1 MANKLTRFKKLV
13 LYLTGFVLAGLTI
26 ILLLVFAFTEK
37 MCGMK
42 VMEQIMSPDAR
53 YLARLKQDDCGAL
66 SGFDYY
72 GMLIENRPRLG
83 LGILGHAGK
92 ALFTV
97 NRANSYPKMYW
108 ESSTTLIVKC
118 SDCFTKNS
126 QIWAEEWHGIHIKYV
141 ISESVPGRTEGR
153 N

>member
-1 MANKLTRFKKLV
+1 MTPFKKRV
-13 LYLTGFVLAGLTI
+13 LYMAGFVLAGLVI

-42 VMEQIMSPDAR
+42 IKEQIMSPDAR
-53 YLARLKQDDCGAL
+53 YLARLDQDDCGAL
-66 SGFDYY
+66 SGLDFY

-83 LGILGHAGK
+83 LGILGHAEK

-97 NRANSYPKMYW
+97 NRANSYPKIYW
-108 ESSTTLIVKC
+108 KNSTTLIVEC

-126 QIWAEEWHGIHIKYV
+126 QIWAEEWHGIKIKYV
-141 ISESVPGRTEGR
+141 TSEKESEQRK
-153 N
+153 